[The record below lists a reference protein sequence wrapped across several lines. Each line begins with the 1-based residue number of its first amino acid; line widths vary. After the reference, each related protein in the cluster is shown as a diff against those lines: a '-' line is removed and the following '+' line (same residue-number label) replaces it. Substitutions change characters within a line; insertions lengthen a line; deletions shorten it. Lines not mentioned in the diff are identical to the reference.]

1 MNGSKLKVLTAI
13 AGVLA
18 LGEFGSAVMIWLE
31 KYPGSIPAAGVMF
44 GVFFLLATWLL
55 RSGRVTAGA
64 VFAGVLCLFE
74 VVSFSGWARHS
85 ALDWIYQTTFAVVSV
100 AGLIAAVVVLAGRIR
115 RRAAA

>member
-31 KYPGSIPAAGVMF
+31 KYPGSFPAAGVVF
-44 GVFFLLATWLL
+44 GVFFIVAIWLL
-55 RSGRVTAGA
+55 RSGRVTVGA

-74 VVSFSGWARHS
+74 MVSFSGWTRHD
-85 ALDWIYQTTFAVVSV
+85 ALDWIYQVTFAIVSV
-100 AGLIAAVVVLAGRIR
+100 AGLIASVVVLAGRIR
-115 RRAAA
+115 RGAAT